1 MENISILHMI
11 DLRGYLESYVLS
23 LSDVEF
29 LNSIKNLSGKEFCDK
44 ISEKFSFEH
53 NNSFAT
59 EKEYEIFLYK
69 ALVNRKQSS
78 GSKIVEKTIDNKHS
92 GENKITKKINT
103 NNGTQEPMSDFP
115 EHVKKRIADQLV
127 LIGKLKSSL
136 ADTSN
141 IEKYVDHLKSIPW
154 SKFSEIEK
162 DISKVRDN
170 LDSKLF
176 GLFKVKQKILNY
188 LSAMIRTN
196 NSESTVLALIGPP
209 GVGKSTIAEEI
220 ATSMNRKFVRISLG
234 GVSDLSV
241 LKGHRRSY
249 ANSMCGKIISSIIES
264 GVMNPVILLDE
275 IDKLTIGKEGDPSS
289 ALLEI
294 LDPNH
299 CKSFVDDYT
308 DIGID
313 LSKVL
318 FICTANS
325 YNMQQALLDRM
336 NVISIK
342 SYSREEKKNIADNF
356 LIPKNLKSCGLLSD
370 EVKLEEGI
378 IDRLISEATEEA
390 GVRELNNRLRDIFS
404 SAVYKID
411 SKDCN
416 LPLCINEDFI
426 VNSGIV
432 FKDKNN
438 FCQEPKI
445 GCFYG
450 LYWNGY
456 GGGVLPLEVVKYEG
470 KGDVICTGSVQTV
483 MLESVKLAK
492 SLSKVRSPKLGLTK
506 DSFEKYDI
514 HISVGDLSTPKEGP
528 SATIAL
534 FLTIASALSDK
545 KLRNDFSVTGEVS
558 LTGKLLPI
566 GGLDEKLN
574 SSLREGIVNVIIPK
588 SNEKDLLNLDKSILS
603 KLNIYKLE
611 NIDQVID
618 LVFA

>member
-1 MENISILHMI
+1 MEDTSILHII
-11 DLRGYLESYVLS
+11 DLRGYLENYVLS
-23 LSDVEF
+23 LSDKEF
-29 LNSIKNLSGKEFCDK
+29 LDSIRDLSRKEFCDK

-53 NNSFAT
+53 DNSFPD

-69 ALVNRKQSS
+69 ALVERKKSTEN
-78 GSKIVEKTIDNKHS
+78 KIVEKTINNKNS
-92 GENKITKKINT
+92 GDTKITKKT
-103 NNGTQEPMSDFP
+103 NNDESREPMSDFP
-115 EHVKKRIADQLV
+115 EHVKTRLADQLV
-127 LIGKLKSSL
+127 LVAKLKSSL
-136 ADTSN
+136 ADTSS
-141 IEKYVDHLKSIPW
+141 IEKYIDHLKSIPW
-154 SKFSEIEK
+154 SKFSKIEK
-162 DISKVRDN
+162 DISKVRDS

-176 GLFKVKQKILNY
+176 GLPKVKQKILNY
-188 LSAMIRTN
+188 LSAMIRTD

-275 IDKLTIGKEGDPSS
+275 IDKLTIGNEGDPSS

-299 CKSFVDDYT
+299 CKSFGDDYT
-308 DIGID
+308 DIGVD

-325 YNMQQALLDRM
+325 FNMQQALLDRL
-336 NVISIK
+336 NVISIN
-342 SYSREEKKNIADNF
+342 SYSHEEKKSIANNF
-356 LIPKNLKSCGLLSD
+356 LIPKNLKSCGLSNK
-370 EVKLEEGI
+370 EITLEEGI
-378 IDRLISEATEEA
+378 LDRIILEATAEA
-390 GVRELNNRLRDIFS
+390 GVRDLNNRLRDIFS
-404 SAVYKID
+404 SAVYEID
-411 SKDCN
+411 SKE
-416 LPLCINEDFI
+416 LKSPLHITEEFI
-426 VNSGIV
+426 VNSGII

-438 FCQEPKI
+438 FCQEPKV

-456 GGGVLPLEVVKYEG
+456 GGGVMPIEAIKYEG
-470 KGDVICTGSVQTV
+470 KGDVICTGSMQSV
-483 MLESVKLAK
+483 MMESVKLAK
-492 SLSKVRSPKLGLTK
+492 SLSRVRSDRLGLTK

-514 HISVGDLSTPKEGP
+514 HISAGDLATPKEGP
-528 SATIAL
+528 SATIAF
-534 FLTIASALSDK
+534 FLTIASALSGN

-566 GGLDEKLN
+566 GGLDEKLS
-574 SSLREGIVNVIIPK
+574 SSLREGIFNVIIPK
-588 SNEKDLLNLDKSILS
+588 SSEKDLLNLDKSILD

-618 LVFA
+618 LVFN